1 MKKLFP
7 LVLVLVLGLAACE
20 GGEDE
25 EEGEDE
31 GNVPATQSYAAAP
44 TPFNFL

>member
-7 LVLVLVLGLAACE
+7 LALVLVLGLAVCE
-20 GGEDE
+20 GGEGE

-31 GNVPATQSYAAAP
+31 GNVPATQSYVATPA
-44 TPFNFL
+44 PFNL